1 MPDRSQ
7 TDEELKDRAIEQALT
22 GNIIGA
28 RQTVGGIVDR
38 GYLGE
43 AWKAILFIQTDRGDV
58 HGVKCMALLA
68 SALPFQVVQRRG
80 RRSCGQNLAPGYS
93 ALSTA

>member
-22 GNIIGA
+22 GNIIIGG

-58 HGVKCMALLA
+58 HGVKCMTMFAF
-68 SALPFQVVQRRG
+68 PHTR
-80 RRSCGQNLAPGYS
+80 
-93 ALSTA
+93 